1 VKSSLLVV
9 LYLLV
14 AVEAMA
20 QAPLTPRPLDPL
32 AAETFEQA
40 MAGSALVRN
49 LVRQLEAS
57 NLVVHIE
64 TSRSLP
70 HGISGTMRFVTSRGG
85 YRFVR
90 LSLAVDM
97 RNERRAAILGHE
109 LQHACEVA
117 ASDAH
122 DINSVRRLYEEAGH
136 HPTHSADVFETKAAL
151 MVERQVM
158 VELRMAV
165 HTDRGGR

>member
-14 AVEAMA
+14 AVEAAA
-20 QAPLTPRPLDPL
+20 QAPLTPRPLDSL

-40 MAGSALVRN
+40 MAGSALVRD

-64 TSRSLP
+64 TSRGLP

-90 LSLAVDM
+90 ISLAVDM
-97 RNERRAAILGHE
+97 RSERRAAILGHE

-122 DINSVRRLYEEAGH
+122 DLDGVRRLYEAAGH

-151 MVERQVM
+151 VVERQVEA
-158 VELRMAV
+158 ELRMAV
-165 HTDRGGR
+165 HTDRGGK